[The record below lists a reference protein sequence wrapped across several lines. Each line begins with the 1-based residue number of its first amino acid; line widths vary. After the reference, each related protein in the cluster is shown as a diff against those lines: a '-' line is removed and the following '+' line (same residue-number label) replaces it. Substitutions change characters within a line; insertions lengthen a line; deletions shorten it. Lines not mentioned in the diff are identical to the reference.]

1 MSWISRVVDGLL
13 WVMIRLGT
21 TGERLRRIY
30 RSQLAA
36 ARRAA
41 ADVIAAANIEADEL
55 RSTVRAKVQA
65 QVGAELTKA
74 RKDARASVEKSM
86 ERACQ
91 LAVQQAR
98 SEALLLAY
106 NEAATSLGLAMTSDA
121 AALESRRR
129 DNVIDAAAAY
139 PNIYDTG
146 EAWVVRVLT
155 GDVRHVQVFTYG
167 NRNEKAQRLVDAVRC
182 RNMLAGPEQSQHA
195 AIYEECVLQ
204 ARQLYGEGPDLHVRA
219 AEQFHIRMTQAGDRV
234 DHFRFVG
241 TDPEDR
247 FQIADHAILTE
258 PLGTLVNDNRRVL
271 DAFATRGLDHRR
283 TVRDLLLM
291 TGDELLE
298 ATGFGAVS
306 LRRLRAG
313 LAEYGLALWGD
324 PAPAAPPPPRE
335 PGDRNFRS
343 IEFE

>member
-1 MSWISRVVDGLL
+1 MSWISRAVDVLL
-13 WVMIRLGT
+13 WTMIRLGT
-21 TGERLRRIY
+21 TGERFRRIY
-30 RSQLAA
+30 RSQLTA
-36 ARRAA
+36 ARQAA
-41 ADVIAAANIEADEL
+41 TAVIDAAHREADEL
-55 RSTVRAKVQA
+55 RETVRTKVQA
-65 QVGAELTKA
+65 QIGAELTKA
-74 RKDARASVEKSM
+74 RKEARASVEKSM

-98 SEALLLAY
+98 AEALVAAY
-106 NEAATSLGLAMTSDA
+106 NEAAATLGLAVVTGA
-121 AALESRRR
+121 ASLESRRR
-129 DNVIDAAAAY
+129 DIAIDTAAAY

-146 EAWVVRVLT
+146 EAWVVRVLD
-155 GDVRHVQVFTYG
+155 GDIRHVEVFTYT

-182 RNMLAGPEQSQHA
+182 RNMLASAEQSQHSA
-195 AIYEECVLQ
+195 VYEECVVQ
-204 ARQLYGEGPDLHVRA
+204 ARQLYGDGPQLHVKA
-219 AEQFHIRMTQAGDRV
+219 AEQFHVRMTQAGDRV

-271 DAFATRGLDHRR
+271 DAFATLGLDHRR
-283 TVRDLLLM
+283 TVRDLLLL

-298 ATGFGAVS
+298 AVGFGAAS

-313 LAEYGLALWGD
+313 LAEYGLALWAD
-324 PAPAAPPPPRE
+324 AAPAAPPPPRE

>member
-1 MSWISRVVDGLL
+1 MSCLSRAADSLL
-13 WVMIRLGT
+13 RLLVRAGT
-21 TGERLRRIY
+21 SGQRLRRIY
-30 RSQLAA
+30 REQIEAANQAAAEVLAA
-36 ARRAA
+36 ATE
-41 ADVIAAANIEADEL
+41 EADQL
-55 RSTVRAKVQA
+55 RATVRAKVQA

-91 LAVQQAR
+91 TAVQQAR

-106 NEAATSLGLAMTSDA
+106 NEAATSLGLATMSDA
-121 AALESRRR
+121 TALESRRR
-129 DNVIDAAAAY
+129 DNAIDATAAY

-146 EAWVVRVLT
+146 EAWVVRVLE
-155 GDVRHVQVFTYG
+155 GEIRHVQVFTYT

-182 RNMLAGPEQSQHA
+182 RNMIASAEQSHHS
-195 AIYEECVLQ
+195 AIYEECLLH
-204 ARQLYGEGPDLHVRA
+204 ARQSYGEGPHLHVRA

-247 FQIADHAILTE
+247 FQIADHTILTE

-271 DAFATRGLDHRR
+271 DAFARLGLDHRR
-283 TVRDLLLM
+283 TVRDLLLL

-298 ATGFGAVS
+298 ATGFGAAS

-313 LAEYGLALWGD
+313 LAEYGLALWAD
-324 PAPAAPPPPRE
+324 EAPAAPPPPRE